1 MVPKG
6 LHSKPKRLGVKW
18 LAAAVS
24 LAMVAVACSGD
35 DTSTD
40 PEPDSTTTT
49 SISAPDA
56 TTTTTEPPDQATTT
70 TTTTTTTTVPTITED
85 RAYYILPPGN
95 YGGIPTT
102 DNSFDQ
108 LPLYDGLTPLRG
120 NINDADID
128 SLFLPQNFEPVGE
141 TVEEPT
147 GREGT
152 TILYDEFG
160 IAHVSG
166 VTREDLAFGAGW
178 VTARDRDLLLTL
190 GRGPARVAVAD
201 VPGINAFSLIT
212 SAQSFTPSA
221 AAEQLVTDQVNLIVE
236 TYGSEGE
243 QIISDA
249 AAYAEGINAFWEANG
264 IVREPANVNDV
275 IAVTAFIGSIFGAGG
290 GSEVDNAE
298 FLSGLKNAL
307 GAQQGTAAWED
318 FMQTDDPEAPTTID
332 QRFEYGTF
340 TGGEV
345 TGSVVIDEGS
355 VISLDPRTPVE
366 GSGPVFSDERVLY
379 EAASAPPSLTASNW
393 LTVAPERS
401 VNNTTL
407 AVMGPQLGYYYP
419 EIVQQIHLSG
429 PGIEAQGIAVPG
441 LAMYILIG
449 RTTDYAWSLTS
460 ANQDVIDVYA
470 EVLCNPDGSTPSRES
485 SSYMFEGECIP
496 FEQFYAGMLGDTPIR
511 YPVSVH
517 GPVIGTAMSQGKPVA
532 LTRKRSTFG
541 RDGLNLAALKD
552 MTEGDAATPDA
563 FFEVTN
569 QFGFTFNWGY
579 ANRQGIA
586 YFASGHLPERAEGLD
601 RRLPTLGTGEYEW
614 QGFLEQDEH
623 PHASGHPSGRLLN
636 WNNQSAP
643 GFMHGDGNLYGSV
656 HRVELFDQ
664 WPDKA
669 ELKDVVGI
677 MNRSATE
684 DTLSPVW
691 PVISEVLR
699 STDAPSSAAAEVVDL
714 LDAWVDDDAPLLDAD
729 EDGFYDR
736 AGAFLFDRLWGPITD
751 TVMEPVFG
759 EIQPNTINFRGI
771 GTASLIDKDLRT
783 LLGHQVEGP
792 FNLRYCGA
800 GDLEEC
806 SDSLWA
812 TIESVVSEIT
822 AERGDDPSMWLRE
835 GLRSSFAPNLIPN
848 TFRSTN
854 RPTFQQLLEF
864 APTK

>member
-49 SISAPDA
+49 SVSAPDPT
-56 TTTTTEPPDQATTT
+56 TTTTTEPPDQATA
-70 TTTTTTTTVPTITED
+70 TTTTTTTVPAITED

-120 NINDADID
+120 DISDADID

-201 VPGINAFSLIT
+201 VPGINAFRLIT

-290 GSEVDNAE
+290 GSEVANAE

-340 TGGEV
+340 TGGGV

-355 VISLDPRTPVE
+355 VISLDPRAPVE
-366 GSGPVFSDERVLY
+366 GSASVLQRR
-379 EAASAPPSLTASNW
+379 EGLVRGSLGAS
-393 LTVAPERS
+393 VAYRIEL
-401 VNNTTL
+401 VD
-407 AVMGPQLGYYYP
+407 G
-419 EIVQQIHLSG
+419 G
-429 PGIEAQGIAVPG
+429 PGAVRQQHDARG
-441 LAMYILIG
+441 
-449 RTTDYAWSLTS
+449 
-460 ANQDVIDVYA
+460 
-470 EVLCNPDGSTPSRES
+470 DGS
-485 SSYMFEGECIP
+485 
-496 FEQFYAGMLGDTPIR
+496 
-511 YPVSVH
+511 
-517 GPVIGTAMSQGKPVA
+517 
-532 LTRKRSTFG
+532 
-541 RDGLNLAALKD
+541 
-552 MTEGDAATPDA
+552 
-563 FFEVTN
+563 
-569 QFGFTFNWGY
+569 
-579 ANRQGIA
+579 
-586 YFASGHLPERAEGLD
+586 
-601 RRLPTLGTGEYEW
+601 PT
-614 QGFLEQDEH
+614 
-623 PHASGHPSGRLLN
+623 RLLLPRDRPAD
-636 WNNQSAP
+636 SFERP
-643 GFMHGDGNLYGSV
+643 G
-656 HRVELFDQ
+656 
-664 WPDKA
+664 
-669 ELKDVVGI
+669 
-677 MNRSATE
+677 NRSAGNRGARVGDVHPYRTYHRLCVE
-684 DTLSPVW
+684 PHIGQ
-691 PVISEVLR
+691 PGR
-699 STDAPSSAAAEVVDL
+699 
-714 LDAWVDDDAPLLDAD
+714 
-729 EDGFYDR
+729 DR
-736 AGAFLFDRLWGPITD
+736 RVRRGAL
-751 TVMEPVFG
+751 
-759 EIQPNTINFRGI
+759 QPR
-771 GTASLIDKDLRT
+771 
-783 LLGHQVEGP
+783 
-792 FNLRYCGA
+792 
-800 GDLEEC
+800 
-806 SDSLWA
+806 
-812 TIESVVSEIT
+812 
-822 AERGDDPSMWLRE
+822 WLH
-835 GLRSSFAPNLIPN
+835 P
-848 TFRSTN
+848 
-854 RPTFQQLLEF
+854 
-864 APTK
+864 